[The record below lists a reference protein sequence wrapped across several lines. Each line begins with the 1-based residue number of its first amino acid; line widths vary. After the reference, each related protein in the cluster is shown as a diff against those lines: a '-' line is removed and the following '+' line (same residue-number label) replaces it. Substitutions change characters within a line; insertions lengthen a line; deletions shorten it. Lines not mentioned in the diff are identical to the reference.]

1 MSNTTEVYPLKG
13 AVQHYAWGGKDF
25 IPKLLQIDNH
35 NQSPYAEYWI
45 GTHHRGPAQ
54 LKINDDW
61 KDIRDISQLP
71 FLLKILDVDDMLSIQ
86 SHPNKQQAEIGFA
99 QENDLNIPLD
109 AKHRVFKDDNHKP
122 ELMVALSD
130 FWLLHGF
137 KTIEAIQTIIDTI
150 PPFQDFKNELT
161 DLKQSYSY
169 IMNMPSTQSDAIL
182 QSLQTY
188 LETVDCTNKDTAHYW
203 ALKALSKYGLD
214 KGIFSIY
221 FFNLVKLAPD
231 EAIYQE
237 AGVPHAYLEGQNVEI
252 MANSDNVFR
261 AGLTPKHIDID
272 LLIDHLNFDPI
283 VPSIIEAKAKTAHE
297 VVYKSPATEFE
308 VRLISLSSQENTSC
322 TTLSPEC
329 YFILD
334 GTVKIDA
341 GGASQVFKKGEAMYV
356 APHKEFVISGIQE
369 SRVIRALTPVVQ

>member
-1 MSNTTEVYPLKG
+1 MSSEADIYPLQG
-13 AVQHYAWGGKDF
+13 AVQHYDWGGKEY
-25 IPKLLQIDNH
+25 IPKLLSKGNPEQK
-35 NQSPYAEYWI
+35 PFAEYWI

-54 LKINDDW
+54 VKIKNSW
-61 KDIRDISQLP
+61 VDIREISNLP

-99 QENDLNIPLD
+99 HENKIGIPLD

-137 KTIEAIQTIIDTI
+137 RSSADIHELLDSI
-150 PPFQDFKNELT
+150 PPFHPLKKEFT
-161 DLKQSYSY
+161 DLRTFYSHL
-169 IMNMPSTQSDAIL
+169 MNMPAEQCDGMLSSLKEYLKTIDCSDKN
-182 QSLQTY
+182 Q
-188 LETVDCTNKDTAHYW
+188 AHYW
-203 ALKALSKYGLD
+203 ATRAFAKYGLD

-221 FFNLVKLAPD
+221 FFNVVKLSTG

-272 LLIDHLNFDPI
+272 LLIDHLVFE
-283 VPSIIEAKAKTAHE
+283 SITPHIIHPQASGNYED
-297 VVYKSPATEFE
+297 VFLSPATEFE
-308 VRLISLSSQENTSC
+308 VRQISLLEQDVASCKSQ
-322 TTLSPEC
+322 SPE
-329 YFILD
+329 
-334 GTVKIDA
+334 
-341 GGASQVFKKGEAMYV
+341 
-356 APHKEFVISGIQE
+356 
-369 SRVIRALTPVVQ
+369 